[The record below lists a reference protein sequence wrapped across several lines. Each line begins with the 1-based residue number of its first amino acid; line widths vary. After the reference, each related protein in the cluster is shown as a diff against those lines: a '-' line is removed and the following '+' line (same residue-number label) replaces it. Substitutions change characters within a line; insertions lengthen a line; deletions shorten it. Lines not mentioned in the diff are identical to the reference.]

1 MRVWRT
7 NNVNSAVE
15 LLTRATELLP
25 AGSGRAA
32 LLLEYSLALALQDE
46 KARAEQALAAA
57 EADARATSS
66 LALIARVE
74 AERAGIGL
82 IRGSLDLDIAIETLA
97 ESAETLRRQGDERGL
112 GRAVYLTCL
121 VHAWACNNAAQAAAA
136 EEAATHYAAAGFSPA
151 ACQVSYLLALYDGSV
166 DVATATARCTELLG
180 TASDAMT
187 EANAMSVLGALRALA
202 GAADEGLALL
212 DQARPL
218 YEDIG
223 SRRGIVFIWT
233 LARIEA
239 EVAAGMLQ
247 RAAARAQSNV
257 DELRAQGEMA
267 YACCRSLTLA
277 DLQFAL
283 QNDSAA
289 EDATAFG
296 EANAFP
302 SDVLAQFLRRSMRA
316 RLLARAGD
324 FGRAETLAREAIS
337 IASLTDANRQRA
349 VAHLALADV
358 LTRKG
363 DDNSARAEE
372 GVAAEFLRQKG
383 VKGALVGTPST

>member
-15 LLTRATELLP
+15 LLTRATVLLP

-32 LLLEYSLALALQDE
+32 LLLEHALALALKGE
-46 KARAEQALAAA
+46 KARAEQALDAA
-57 EADARATSS
+57 EADARATSNR
-66 LALIARVE
+66 ALIARIE

-82 IRGSLDLDIAIETLA
+82 VRGDLELDVVIATLA
-97 ESAETLRRQGDERGL
+97 ESAKTLRREADERGL
-112 GRAVYLTCL
+112 GRTIYLTSL
-121 VHAWACNNAAQAAAA
+121 VHAWACNNAALAAAA

-151 ACQVSYLLALYDGSV
+151 ACQVSYLMALYDGSV
-166 DVATATARCTELLG
+166 DVATATARCAELLG
-180 TASDAMT
+180 SASDAMT
-187 EANAMSVLGALRALA
+187 EANAMSVLGALRGLA
-202 GAADEGLALL
+202 GAADDGLALL

-233 LARIEA
+233 LARIDA
-239 EVAAGMLQ
+239 EVAAGLLQHAAQ
-247 RAAARAQSNV
+247 RAQANV

-267 YACCRSLTLA
+267 YASCRSLMLA
-277 DLQFAL
+277 NLHFAS

-289 EDATAFG
+289 EAATAFG

-302 SDVLAQFLRRSMRA
+302 SDVLTQFLRRSMRA

-324 FGRAETLAREAIS
+324 FARAETLAREAVS
-337 IASLTDANRQRA
+337 IASMTDASRQRA

-363 DDNSARAEE
+363 DSSSARAEE
-372 GVAAEFLRQKG
+372 AVAAGLLRQKG
-383 VKGALVGTPST
+383 VKGALVGAPST